1 MFAVGHLAND
11 WPIAGL
17 WLIVPAAGIA
27 MDLSPAEVGL
37 LFTLFSIGGS
47 VAYIPAGFLADHV
60 SDRGSLLV
68 ATFWWVAIGYGLAAF
83 SSGFWS
89 LAVLLAVAGM
99 GNAPGTR

>member
-1 MFAVGHLAND
+1 MTWFAVGHLAND

-60 SDRGSLLV
+60 SDRGSCSLRP
-68 ATFWWVAIGYGLAAF
+68 
-83 SSGFWS
+83 SGGS
-89 LAVLLAVAGM
+89 L
-99 GNAPGTR
+99 